1 MKRSRLP
8 SSPPADDIPARPIL
22 LAGLG
27 LFFALLLSAGLVAA
41 MLGTFQHARPV
52 AEAPPQPVPPPPRLQ
67 ANPAADRIAAET
79 RGRAE
84 LQGTAWVD
92 RAAGRVRIPI
102 EQAMRL
108 QLQRGWAGPED
119 SP

>member
-1 MKRSRLP
+1 VKRARAT
-8 SSPPADDIPARPIL
+8 PPRGEDALARPIL

-27 LFFALLLSAGLVAA
+27 LFAGLLLSAGLVAA
-41 MLGTFQHARPV
+41 MFGIFQHVRPV

-67 ANPAADRIAAET
+67 ADPAADRFAAEA
-79 RGRAE
+79 RMQAG

-102 EQAMRL
+102 EEAMRL
-108 QLQRGWAGPED
+108 QAQRGWAGPED
-119 SP
+119 PP

>member
-1 MKRSRLP
+1 VKRARHGLP
-8 SSPPADDIPARPIL
+8 QAEDALARPIL

-27 LFFALLLSAGLVAA
+27 LFVGLLLSAGLVAA

-67 ANPAADRIAAET
+67 ADPVADRIAVET
-79 RGRAE
+79 RTQAE

-92 RAAGRVRIPI
+92 RATGRVRIPI
-102 EQAMRL
+102 EEAMRL
-108 QLQRGWAGPED
+108 QAQRGWAGPED